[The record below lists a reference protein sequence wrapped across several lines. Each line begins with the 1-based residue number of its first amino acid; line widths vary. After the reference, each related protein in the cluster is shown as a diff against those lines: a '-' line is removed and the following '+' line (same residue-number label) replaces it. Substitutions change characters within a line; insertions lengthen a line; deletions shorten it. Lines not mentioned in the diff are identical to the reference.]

1 MGNIRRYAIYLQSS
15 SLHCNACID
24 GYLRSNIPCPLPS
37 VPAGIRVGAYAEG
50 NGMDLAMEVL
60 QEELLQKVHKS
71 YDPEPQS
78 LLICIIAFLSHVQ
91 QMKCSRLHWLTW
103 LKTAVIWRMIM
114 HNSIQVYLYYS
125 MSINL
130 THRTSNADSD
140 THSLFHDAEVKFS
153 LGHLVW

>member
-71 YDPEPQS
+71 YDPEQSIIADLHNSVFVPCAADEVFSFALANLAENGSNMANDYAQLDTGIS
-78 LLICIIAFLSHVQ
+78 LLFNV
-91 QMKCSRLHWLTW
+91 
-103 LKTAVIWRMIM
+103 
-114 HNSIQVYLYYS
+114 N
-125 MSINL
+125 
-130 THRTSNADSD
+130 
-140 THSLFHDAEVKFS
+140 
-153 LGHLVW
+153 